1 MSKKILDPNRIKKI
15 RGSFA
20 TFEHR
25 FLRDGYF
32 ESLNIKERDLYFFL
46 GLAAD
51 RNGVSWYGYDKIC
64 GIMECLLDEYIDARN
79 GLIDKQLIAFDGYM
93 FQVLDLPEKP
103 VSEQRRILKTDKEME
118 KHDPATISNMIGM
131 ALGGSK

>member
-20 TFEHR
+20 AFEHR
-25 FLRDGYF
+25 FLREGFF
-32 ESLNIKERDLYFFL
+32 ESLNDRERTLYFFL

-64 GIMECLLDEYIDARN
+64 CIMGCLLDEYIDARN
-79 GLIDKQLIAFDGYM
+79 SLIDKGLIAFDGYV

-103 VSEQRRILKTDKEME
+103 VIEQRQILKTDKDME

-131 ALGGSK
+131 ALGG